1 MRLLQRAHKET
12 TLHQHKNRR
21 KAEVEQKHLFVKLKE
36 QNKAS
41 FGSDMARKG
50 LGNSTKERKR
60 KKQNKKI
67 KKGKT
72 KKREKEKSNERRQE
86 QREKEKEKEIKRKR
100 FNSMRRLGLK
110 RATVTE

>member
-1 MRLLQRAHKET
+1 M
-12 TLHQHKNRR
+12 HQHKNRR

-50 LGNSTKERKR
+50 LGNSKKERKR

-67 KKGKT
+67 KRKGKQ
-72 KKREKEKSNERRQE
+72 KRENKRKAMKGDKNKEK
-86 QREKEKEKEIKRKR
+86 KK
-100 FNSMRRLGLK
+100 
-110 RATVTE
+110 

>member
-67 KKGKT
+67 KRKGKQ
-72 KKREKEKSNERRQE
+72 KREN
-86 QREKEKEKEIKRKR
+86 KRKAMKGDK
-100 FNSMRRLGLK
+100 NK
-110 RATVTE
+110 KKKK

>member
-67 KKGKT
+67 KRKGKQ
-72 KKREKEKSNERRQE
+72 KREKKRKAMKGDKN
-86 QREKEKEKEIKRKR
+86 KEKKKK
-100 FNSMRRLGLK
+100 K
-110 RATVTE
+110 

>member
-67 KKGKT
+67 KRKGKQ
-72 KKREKEKSNERRQE
+72 KREKKRKAMKGDKN
-86 QREKEKEKEIKRKR
+86 KEKKK
-100 FNSMRRLGLK
+100 
-110 RATVTE
+110 

>member
-67 KKGKT
+67 KRKGKQ
-72 KKREKEKSNERRQE
+72 KREKKRKAMKGDKN
-86 QREKEKEKEIKRKR
+86 KEKKKK
-100 FNSMRRLGLK
+100 K
-110 RATVTE
+110 KK

>member
-67 KKGKT
+67 ERKGKQ
-72 KKREKEKSNERRQE
+72 KRENKRKAMKGDKNKEK
-86 QREKEKEKEIKRKR
+86 KK
-100 FNSMRRLGLK
+100 
-110 RATVTE
+110 

>member
-21 KAEVEQKHLFVKLKE
+21 KAEVEQKLLFVKLKE

-67 KKGKT
+67 KRKGKQ
-72 KKREKEKSNERRQE
+72 KREKKRKAMKGDKN
-86 QREKEKEKEIKRKR
+86 KEKKKK
-100 FNSMRRLGLK
+100 K
-110 RATVTE
+110 

>member
-21 KAEVEQKHLFVKLKE
+21 KAEVEQKHIFVKLKE

-67 KKGKT
+67 KRKGKQ
-72 KKREKEKSNERRQE
+72 KREKKRKAMKGDKN
-86 QREKEKEKEIKRKR
+86 KEKKKK
-100 FNSMRRLGLK
+100 K
-110 RATVTE
+110 

>member
-1 MRLLQRAHKET
+1 
-12 TLHQHKNRR
+12 LHQHKNRR

-67 KKGKT
+67 KRKGKQ
-72 KKREKEKSNERRQE
+72 KREKKRKAMKGDKN
-86 QREKEKEKEIKRKR
+86 KEKKKK
-100 FNSMRRLGLK
+100 K
-110 RATVTE
+110 

>member
-67 KKGKT
+67 KRKGKQ
-72 KKREKEKSNERRQE
+72 KRENKRKAMKGDKNKEK
-86 QREKEKEKEIKRKR
+86 KKKK
-100 FNSMRRLGLK
+100 
-110 RATVTE
+110 

>member
-67 KKGKT
+67 KRKGKQ
-72 KKREKEKSNERRQE
+72 KREKKRKAMKGDKNKK
-86 QREKEKEKEIKRKR
+86 KEKKK
-100 FNSMRRLGLK
+100 
-110 RATVTE
+110 

>member
-67 KKGKT
+67 KRKGKQ
-72 KKREKEKSNERRQE
+72 KREKKRKAMKGDKNKK
-86 QREKEKEKEIKRKR
+86 KEKKKK
-100 FNSMRRLGLK
+100 K
-110 RATVTE
+110 

>member
-60 KKQNKKI
+60 KKKKETKQENK

-86 QREKEKEKEIKRKR
+86 QREKEIKRKR
-100 FNSMRRLGLK
+100 FNSMRRLGL
-110 RATVTE
+110 

>member
-50 LGNSTKERKR
+50 LGNSKKERK
-60 KKQNKKI
+60 KK
-67 KKGKT
+67 
-72 KKREKEKSNERRQE
+72 
-86 QREKEKEKEIKRKR
+86 KEKERNKTRK
-100 FNSMRRLGLK
+100 
-110 RATVTE
+110 

>member
-50 LGNSTKERKR
+50 LGNSTKERKG

-67 KKGKT
+67 KRKGKQ
-72 KKREKEKSNERRQE
+72 KREKKRKAMKGDKN
-86 QREKEKEKEIKRKR
+86 KEKKKK
-100 FNSMRRLGLK
+100 K
-110 RATVTE
+110 

>member
-72 KKREKEKSNERRQE
+72 KKRE
-86 QREKEKEKEIKRKR
+86 
-100 FNSMRRLGLK
+100 
-110 RATVTE
+110 

>member
-50 LGNSTKERKR
+50 LGNRTNKR
-60 KKQNKKI
+60 KQQENKKI
-67 KKGKT
+67 KRKGKQ
-72 KKREKEKSNERRQE
+72 KREKKRKAMKGDKN
-86 QREKEKEKEIKRKR
+86 KEKKKK
-100 FNSMRRLGLK
+100 K
-110 RATVTE
+110 

>member
-50 LGNSTKERKR
+50 LGNSTKERK
-60 KKQNKKI
+60 KKKETKQENK

-86 QREKEKEKEIKRKR
+86 QKEREKEKEKEKEIKRKR
-100 FNSMRRLGLK
+100 FNSMRRLGL
-110 RATVTE
+110 